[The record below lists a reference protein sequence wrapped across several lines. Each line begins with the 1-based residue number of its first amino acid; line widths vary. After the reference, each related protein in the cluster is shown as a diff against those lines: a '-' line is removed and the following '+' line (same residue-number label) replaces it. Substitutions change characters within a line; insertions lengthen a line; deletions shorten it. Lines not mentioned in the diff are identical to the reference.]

1 MRGKMIEKKREVEEA
16 HWWWNIRVKI
26 HELWLGNGSQIALN
40 PVEWLFLE
48 SFHPDS
54 QMYPYNKS
62 PLSEKN

>member
-1 MRGKMIEKKREVEEA
+1 MIEEKQEVEEA

-26 HELWLGNGSQIALN
+26 HELWLGNGSYFALN

-54 QMYPYNKS
+54 QMCPYSKS